1 MKREL
6 RRLLAERRL
15 DDVTTLAEGKRRTL
29 GKLLALTFD
38 RDPEIG
44 WRAVEAMGVV
54 AARLASHNPEAVREH
69 LRSLLWLLSEESGG
83 ICWHAP
89 EAMAEIVA
97 RSPTEFADFVPI
109 IVHMVEETAEE
120 DLGHFRPGMLW
131 AIGRLGATG
140 AKEANDVLPTVVA
153 ALDHADAQVRG
164 MAVWT
169 LDRLGHGDL
178 IAGHGDLLEDEGTVA
193 LYENGTLN
201 RTTVAV
207 LARRAVGAPSTGC

>member
-15 DDVTTLAEGKRRTL
+15 DEVVALADGRRRALSTLVS
-29 GKLLALTFD
+29 LTFD

-54 AARLASHNPEAVREH
+54 AASLAVRNREAVREH
-69 LRSLLWLLSEESGG
+69 LRSLLWLLNEESGG

-97 RSPTEFADFVPI
+97 RSPTAFADFVPI
-109 IVHMVEETAEE
+109 IVHLIEQTAEE
-120 DLGHFRPGMLW
+120 DLAHFRPGMLW
-131 AIGRLGATG
+131 AIGRLGTTG
-140 AKEANDVLPTVVA
+140 VKDARDVLPTIVT
-153 ALDHADAQVRG
+153 ALEHSDAQVRG

-169 LDRLGHGDL
+169 LDRLGRGDL
-178 IAGHGDLLEDEGTVA
+178 VAGYDALLEDEGTVD
-193 LYENGTLN
+193 LYEGGMLT

-207 LARRAVGAPSTGC
+207 LARRAVGVPSTGC

>member
-15 DDVTTLAEGKRRTL
+15 DEVVALADGRRRALSTLVS
-29 GKLLALTFD
+29 LTFD

-54 AARLASHNPEAVREH
+54 AASLAVRNREAVREH
-69 LRSLLWLLSEESGG
+69 LRSLLWLLNEESGG

-97 RSPTEFADFVPI
+97 RSPTAFADFVPI
-109 IVHMVEETAEE
+109 IVHLIEQTAEE
-120 DLGHFRPGMLW
+120 DLAHFRPGMLW
-131 AIGRLGATG
+131 AIGRLGTTG
-140 AKEANDVLPTVVA
+140 VKDARDVLPTIVT
-153 ALDHADAQVRG
+153 ALEHSDAQVRG

-169 LDRLGHGDL
+169 LDRLGRGDL
-178 IAGHGDLLEDEGTVA
+178 VAGHDALLEDEGTVD
-193 LYENGTLN
+193 LYEGGMLT

-207 LARRAVGAPSTGC
+207 LARRAVGVPSTGC

>member
-15 DDVTTLAEGKRRTL
+15 DEIVALADGKRRALSTL
-29 GKLLALTFD
+29 VSLTFD
-38 RDPEIG
+38 REPEIG

-54 AARLASHNPEAVREH
+54 AASVAARNPEAVREH

-97 RSPTEFADFVPI
+97 RSPGAFTDFVPI
-109 IVHMVEETAEE
+109 IVHLIEETAEE
-120 DLGHFRPGMLW
+120 DLAHFRPGMLW
-131 AIGRLGATG
+131 AIGRLGAIG
-140 AKEANDVLPTVVA
+140 AKAASEVLPTIVA
-153 ALDHADAQVRG
+153 ALGHAQAQVRG
-164 MAVWT
+164 MAAWT
-169 LDRLGHGDL
+169 LGRLGQGNL
-178 IAGHGDLLEDEGTVA
+178 IAEHGDLLEDEGAVD
-193 LYENGTLN
+193 LYENGMLN

-207 LARRAVGAPSTGC
+207 LARHAVGVPATGR

>member
-15 DDVTTLAEGKRRTL
+15 DDVVALADGRRRALSTLVS
-29 GKLLALTFD
+29 LTFD

-54 AARLASHNPEAVREH
+54 AASLAACNREAVREH
-69 LRSLLWLLSEESGG
+69 LRSLLWLLNEESGG

-97 RSPTEFADFVPI
+97 RSPAAFADFVPI
-109 IVHMVEETAEE
+109 IVHLIEQTAEE
-120 DLGHFRPGMLW
+120 DLAHFRPGMLW

-140 AKEANDVLPTVVA
+140 AKDARDVLPTIVA
-153 ALDHADAQVRG
+153 ALEHSDAQVRG

-169 LDRLGHGDL
+169 LDRLGRGDL
-178 IAGHGDLLEDEGTVA
+178 IAGHDALLEDEGIVD
-193 LYENGTLN
+193 LYEDGMLT

-207 LARRAVGAPSTGC
+207 LARRAVGVPSTGC